1 MPKKFKGEN
10 SKAVEARARKDA
22 AKAAEQ
28 EKKKQAEEDAFWQ
41 DDDKHVARKQQRK
54 EDKEKKR
61 QDQLERKKELQ
72 RLADE
77 EMSGLKSAKASTP
90 ATKVTRAQVQANL
103 DRLEAEAIAAA
114 KKEDLPLDEKP
125 IEENLNRLVIEGD
138 EARSIEEA
146 ISVLGKGEP
155 EVDRHP
161 EKRMKAAYLE
171 YEERNLPI
179 LKAENPTMR
188 LSQLKQMLKKDW
200 MKSPDNPLNQSMAAT
215 HNQKR

>member
-22 AKAAEQ
+22 AKVAEQ
-28 EKKKQAEEDAFWQ
+28 EKKKQAEEDAMWQ

-61 QDQLERKKELQ
+61 VDQLERKKELQ
-72 RLADE
+72 RMAEE
-77 EMSGLKSAKASTP
+77 EMSSLKGAKPTTA
-90 ATKVTRAQVQANL
+90 AKMTRAQVQANM
-103 DRLEAEAIAAA
+103 DRLEAEAAAA
-114 KKEDLPLDEKP
+114 ARKEDVPHDEQP
-125 IEENLNRLVIEGD
+125 IEENLNRLAIEGD
-138 EARSIEEA
+138 EARSVEEA
-146 ISVLGKGEP
+146 ISVLAKGEP

-171 YEERNLPI
+171 YEETHLPR
-179 LKAENPTMR
+179 LKSENPNMR

-200 MKSPDNPLNQSMAAT
+200 MKSPENPLNQRMAAY
-215 HNQKR
+215 NQKR